1 MRPTAAIAEGTWP
14 PAATAPA
21 DGTPPAGAR
30 PPAASGQA
38 DRGAELLDV
47 IEVASAMLVRN
58 FELLRRR
65 SDVYAELDRAEYLLL
80 RILDQAGPSDIC
92 GLAAALGL
100 DPSTAGRQVVAM
112 EAKSL
117 VHRAPA
123 DGDRRRTI
131 ITPTDEGR
139 RRMAATRDRR
149 SRETG
154 ELLAD
159 WSGEDLRLLA
169 AMFTRYNQALA
180 RRYLRARRAER
191 PPLPGATQVLLPD
204 S

>member
-1 MRPTAAIAEGTWP
+1 MPRDVTTPSIP
-14 PAATAPA
+14 DPSAPDPSA
-21 DGTPPAGAR
+21 PDSSVPAGAAR
-30 PPAASGQA
+30 
-38 DRGAELLDV
+38 LLGV

-65 SDVYAELDRAEYLLL
+65 SDVYSELDRAEYLLL
-80 RILDQAGPSDIC
+80 RILDQAGPADIC

-112 EAKSL
+112 EAKEL

-139 RRMAATRDRR
+139 RRLTATRSRR
-149 SRETG
+149 SQQTA

-159 WSGEDLRLLA
+159 WSVEDLGALA

-180 RRYLRARRAER
+180 HRYLRAPRAAR
-191 PPLPGATQVLLPD
+191 PPLPGATEVLLPD